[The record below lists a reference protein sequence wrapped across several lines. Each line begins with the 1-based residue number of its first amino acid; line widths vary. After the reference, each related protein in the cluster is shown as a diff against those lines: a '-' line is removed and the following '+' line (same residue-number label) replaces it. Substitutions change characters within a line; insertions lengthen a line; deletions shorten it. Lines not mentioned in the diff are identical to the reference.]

1 MQPELI
7 ETILVDAQRRM
18 PLLARHLKRLE
29 ASCKALDYAW
39 AGPAVE
45 ADILVAAL
53 ALSAPGPHRLRLL
66 VARDGGRSIQ
76 TAPAAAAGRAGS
88 DAGARGA
95 AFVRTAAALQDHPPP
110 LVHQDHRVAAVPPAP
125 VRPALPERARRAVRR
140 QPQQRLPAPGR
151 ALVHAAGRLRL
162 PAGVQRAELLEAG
175 QAKEKV
181 LTLADLHAAD
191 GIRLSNALRGWID
204 VTLRAA

>member
-53 ALSAPGPHRLRLL
+53 ALSAPGRTGC
-66 VARDGGRSIQ
+66 ACWWRDGGRSIQ
-76 TAPAAAAGRAGS
+76 TAPCR
-88 DAGARGA
+88 RC
-95 AFVRTAAALQDHPPP
+95 
-110 LVHQDHRVAAVPPAP
+110 
-125 VRPALPERARRAVRR
+125 RPCR
-140 QPQQRLPAPGR
+140 
-151 ALVHAAGRLRL
+151 
-162 PAGVQRAELLEAG
+162 
-175 QAKEKV
+175 K
-181 LTLADLHAAD
+181 
-191 GIRLSNALRGWID
+191 
-204 VTLRAA
+204 

>member
-1 MQPELI
+1 M
-7 ETILVDAQRRM
+7 
-18 PLLARHLKRLE
+18 
-29 ASCKALDYAW
+29 
-39 AGPAVE
+39 
-45 ADILVAAL
+45 
-53 ALSAPGPHRLRLL
+53 
-66 VARDGGRSIQ
+66 
-76 TAPAAAAGRAGS
+76 
-88 DAGARGA
+88 
-95 AFVRTAAALQDHPPP
+95 
-110 LVHQDHRVAAVPPAP
+110 
-125 VRPALPERARRAVRR
+125 RR